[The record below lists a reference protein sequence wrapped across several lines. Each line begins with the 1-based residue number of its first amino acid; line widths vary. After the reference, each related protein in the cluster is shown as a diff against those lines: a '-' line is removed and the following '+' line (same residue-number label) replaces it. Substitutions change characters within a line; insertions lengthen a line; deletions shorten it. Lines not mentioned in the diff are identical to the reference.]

1 MARAT
6 IKDVAARSGFST
18 STVSRA
24 LSGKIFVEEETK
36 RKILEA
42 VEELHYR
49 PSMIAK
55 SLKDKKTKTIAVM
68 VPDLNSLF
76 YWCIDKKNSGMN
88 TYTGATFPLFLL
100 VLNSISTFGIFT
112 R

>member
-1 MARAT
+1 MKKER
-6 IKDVAARSGFST
+6 DDG
-18 STVSRA
+18 
-24 LSGKIFVEEETK
+24 E
-36 RKILEA
+36 KILWFYIQGTGGKA
-42 VEELHYR
+42 DR
-49 PSMIAK
+49 MIAN
-55 SLKDKKTKTIAVM
+55 SLKDKKTMTIAVM

-76 YWCIDKKNSGMN
+76 YGCIDKKNSGMN